1 MWLWHCFPTFTATPW
16 QKIPPIFWPRL
27 IGQDTHFSY
36 MSEKW
41 DMSSASAL
49 LACTPPWEV
58 ENSVLL
64 LWIPMISVLWLPARK
79 TQTCEVWWWT
89 FGLKKK
95 VLSPTTCMTDHL
107 LKLCRQERWWIL
119 HKEKIPLFLL
129 APPFHFFF
137 APLLSRGISGCSRQD
152 ASCVLPVLLQNEQW
166 TGNLVQKVSK
176 GINLRS
182 SSV

>member
-41 DMSSASAL
+41 DMSSAFAL
-49 LACTPPWEV
+49 LACTPLGKKKIQFCSSEYPW
-58 ENSVLL
+58 SVSCDFLPEKPKLVRFDDELL
-64 LWIPMISVLWLPARK
+64 AWR
-79 TQTCEVWWWT
+79 
-89 FGLKKK
+89 KK

-119 HKEKIPLFLL
+119 HKEKNSPLPSCSSFPFLL
-129 APPFHFFF
+129 CSPSIQGNFRLFQT
-137 APLLSRGISGCSRQD
+137 GCFMCA
-152 ASCVLPVLLQNEQW
+152 ASTSSEWAMDWKSC
-166 TGNLVQKVSK
+166 TK
-176 GINLRS
+176 GFQGYQP
-182 SSV
+182 

>member
-1 MWLWHCFPTFTATPW
+1 MTLLSNIRSNALT
-16 QKIPPIFWPRL
+16 KIPPIFWPRL

-41 DMSSASAL
+41 DMSSSAL
-49 LACTPPWEV
+49 LASTPSWEV

-79 TQTCEVWWWT
+79 RKNLC
-89 FGLKKK
+89 GLMMNFWLEEK

-119 HKEKIPLFLL
+119 HKEKNSPLPSCSSFPFLL
-129 APPFHFFF
+129 CSPSIQGNFRLFQT
-137 APLLSRGISGCSRQD
+137 GCFMCA
-152 ASCVLPVLLQNEQW
+152 ASTSSEWAMDWKSC
-166 TGNLVQKVSK
+166 TK
-176 GINLRS
+176 GFQGYQP
-182 SSV
+182 

>member
-79 TQTCEVWWWT
+79 NPNLW
-89 FGLKKK
+89 GLMMNFWLEEK

-119 HKEKIPLFLL
+119 HKEKNSPLPSCSSFPFLL
-129 APPFHFFF
+129 CSPSIQGNFRLFQT
-137 APLLSRGISGCSRQD
+137 GCFMCA
-152 ASCVLPVLLQNEQW
+152 ASTSSEWAMDWKSC
-166 TGNLVQKVSK
+166 TK
-176 GINLRS
+176 GFQGYQP
-182 SSV
+182 